1 MLLVQEKSRDSTGT
15 DREALFSLCLVSGD
29 NGPHSEVPLHVLN
42 TEPDGVDQDMV
53 ANTDP
58 AEETTSSEVVPKGG
72 EMLYWGQTSSPLM
85 QGFLSTTLHSN
96 EDLASMRDLLVPPS
110 SEYEER
116 SSSHTSEETEKV
128 IYPVFNR
135 PAPEEDSQPDNR
147 EAAVLLPTSPV
158 TKDAVTV
165 GAAADAPTLETGES
179 PSDSHVSKGLD
190 MRPEEGVVPEEHTPG
205 LEHVNCSCVD
215 NFSAVMTEGADIHTT
230 TTTMVPSSQ
239 SSSYL
244 QESTEGRTNQDSVG
258 LDTSE
263 VTTVPDPG
271 ESGIKVPG
279 RTTDV

>member
-29 NGPHSEVPLHVLN
+29 NGPHSEVPRPVN

-53 ANTDP
+53 ANSNP
-58 AEETTSSEVVPKGG
+58 AEETTPSEVVPKGD

-96 EDLASMRDLLVPPS
+96 EELASMRDLLVPPS
-110 SEYEER
+110 SEHEKR
-116 SSSHTSEETEKV
+116 MSSHTSEETEKV

-135 PAPEEDSQPDNR
+135 PAPEEDCQTDNG
-147 EAAVLLPTSPV
+147 EATVLPSTLPV
-158 TKDAVTV
+158 TEDAVTV
-165 GAAADAPTLETGES
+165 GGAADSPTLETAES
-179 PSDSHVSKGLD
+179 PSDSHVNKGLD
-190 MRPEEGVVPEEHTPG
+190 MRPEEAVVPEEHTPG
-205 LEHVNCSCVD
+205 SEHINCSCVD
-215 NFSAVMTEGADIHTT
+215 NVSAVTTEGADIHSTT
-230 TTTMVPSSQ
+230 TVPPSQ

-244 QESTEGRTNQDSVG
+244 QESTEGKTNQDSVG

-263 VTTVPDPG
+263 VTTVSDSG
-271 ESGIKVPG
+271 ESGINVPG

>member
-29 NGPHSEVPLHVLN
+29 NWPHSEVPLHVLN

-85 QGFLSTTLHSN
+85 RGFLSTTLHSN
-96 EDLASMRDLLVPPS
+96 EELASTKDLLVPPS
-110 SEYEER
+110 SEHEER

-135 PAPEEDSQPDNR
+135 PAPEEDYQTDNR
-147 EAAVLLPTSPV
+147 EAAVLPPTSPV
-158 TKDAVTV
+158 TEDAVTV
-165 GAAADAPTLETGES
+165 GCVDDAPTLETGES

-190 MRPEEGVVPEEHTPG
+190 MRPEKGVAPEEHTPG
-205 LEHVNCSCVD
+205 LEHVNCTCVD
-215 NFSAVMTEGADIHTT
+215 NLSAVTTEGADIHSYTT
-230 TTTMVPSSQ
+230 VPPSQ

-263 VTTVPDPG
+263 VTTVSDSG

>member
-29 NGPHSEVPLHVLN
+29 NGPHSEVPQHVLN

-72 EMLYWGQTSSPLM
+72 EMLYWGQTSSPSM

-96 EDLASMRDLLVPPS
+96 EEPASVRDLLVPPS
-110 SEYEER
+110 SEHEER
-116 SSSHTSEETEKV
+116 LSSHTTEETEKV
-128 IYPVFNR
+128 VYPVFNR
-135 PAPEEDSQPDNR
+135 PLPEEDCQTDNQ
-147 EAAVLLPTSPV
+147 EAPVLPPTSPV
-158 TKDAVTV
+158 TEDAVTV
-165 GAAADAPTLETGES
+165 GGAADASTPETGES

-190 MRPEEGVVPEEHTPG
+190 MRPEEGVAPEEHTPG
-205 LEHVNCSCVD
+205 LEHVNCSCMD
-215 NFSAVMTEGADIHTT
+215 NLSAVTAEGADIHSTT
-230 TTTMVPSSQ
+230 TTTVPPSQ

-244 QESTEGRTNQDSVG
+244 LESTEGRTNQDSVG

-263 VTTVPDPG
+263 VTTVSDSG
-271 ESGIKVPG
+271 ESGVKVPG
-279 RTTDV
+279 RMADV

>member
-1 MLLVQEKSRDSTGT
+1 MLMLLLVQEKSRDSTGT

-58 AEETTSSEVVPKGG
+58 AEETTSSELVPKGG
-72 EMLYWGQTSSPLM
+72 EILYWGQTSSPLM

-96 EDLASMRDLLVPPS
+96 EELVSMRDLLVPPS
-110 SEYEER
+110 SEHEER

-147 EAAVLLPTSPV
+147 EAAVLLLTSPV

-165 GAAADAPTLETGES
+165 GGAADAPTPETGES
-179 PSDSHVSKGLD
+179 PSHSHVSKGLD
-190 MRPEEGVVPEEHTPG
+190 MRPEGVVPEEHTPG
-205 LEHVNCSCVD
+205 LEHVNCSCVK
-215 NFSAVMTEGADIHTT
+215 NFPAVTTEGADIHSTT
-230 TTTMVPSSQ
+230 TVPSSQ

-244 QESTEGRTNQDSVG
+244 QEFTEGRTNQDSVG

-263 VTTVPDPG
+263 VTTVSDSG